1 MSPHFHVKPINQV
14 IYLDPYSLRDE
25 IPNLGVG
32 FVLEMLSALILSGHG
47 YSAMP
52 LA

>member
-1 MSPHFHVKPINQV
+1 MLTLKA
-14 IYLDPYSLRDE
+14 YLPSSLLGILE
-25 IPNLGVG
+25 IPHLGVG
-32 FVLEMLSALILSGHG
+32 FVLEMLSALIQSEHG

>member
-1 MSPHFHVKPINQV
+1 MLTPEAYQPGNLPGILGIPH
-14 IYLDPYSLRDE
+14 
-25 IPNLGVG
+25 LGVG
-32 FVLEMLSALILSGHG
+32 FVLEMLSALILCIHG

>member
-1 MSPHFHVKPINQV
+1 MLIPEAYQPDHLSG
-14 IYLDPYSLRDE
+14 SLLIE

-32 FVLEMLSALILSGHG
+32 FVLEMLSALIPFKRG

-52 LA
+52 LV

>member
-1 MSPHFHVKPINQV
+1 MRPPEAYQPGNLPGSLLVGMFH
-14 IYLDPYSLRDE
+14 
-25 IPNLGVG
+25 LGVG
-32 FVLEMLSALILSGHG
+32 FALEMLSALILPGRG

>member
-1 MSPHFHVKPINQV
+1 MLPRSAYQPSH
-14 IYLDPYSLRDE
+14 LLGSLLMQDHE

-32 FVLEMLSALILSGHG
+32 FALEMLSALILPGHG